1 MQEVYEFLKACGTY
15 YLATLDGSQPRV
27 RPFGTVDLY
36 NGKLTIQT
44 GRSKDVS
51 RQMLANPQVEIC
63 AFNGQR
69 WLRVAAKAVEVPE
82 LAAQEH
88 MLDAYPNLRAMYA
101 PGDGNTPDLRSDR
114 GHRHLLLL
122 HRAQPHRHVLSGA
135 AADQSQPRNPLSCI
149 GNNNRTLLYPFHL
162 KHYMKLKLLIK
173 E

>member
-36 NGKLTIQT
+36 DGKLTIQT
-44 GRSKDVS
+44 GRKKDVS

-82 LAAQEH
+82 LFWQ
-88 MLDAYPNLRAMYA
+88 
-101 PGDGNTPDLRSDR
+101 T
-114 GHRHLLLL
+114 RHPQ
-122 HRAQPHRHVLSGA
+122 HS
-135 AADQSQPRNPLSCI
+135 
-149 GNNNRTLLYPFHL
+149 
-162 KHYMKLKLLIK
+162 
-173 E
+173 

>member
-36 NGKLTIQT
+36 DGKLTIQT

-82 LAAQEH
+82 LADE
-88 MLDAYPNLRAMYA
+88 
-101 PGDGNTPDLRSDR
+101 TS
-114 GHRHLLLL
+114 
-122 HRAQPHRHVLSGA
+122 S
-135 AADQSQPRNPLSCI
+135 
-149 GNNNRTLLYPFHL
+149 TLLTFPSSSPCCSSDL
-162 KHYMKLKLLIK
+162 KTGNFQGMSCLWNTTRSSM
-173 E
+173 